1 MAKKKDK
8 SKETTESSRKNTSPE
23 KTIGEM
29 AQDIA
34 TSKKRTRQ
42 SDSKPTL
49 PLRMFVRGHE
59 PLKKK
64 VNSYFSL
71 NHLELVKKALEED
84 QIRKLLDSQFGTL
97 LGIGNKIAFSM
108 VVLACS
114 PNVLT
119 TESSTT
125 GSEDEEPYSVQ
136 GVATKPINLYMPLV
150 RRLDNDDRGRQGD
163 VISIMRALP
172 SQRGVEKLVRRSDN
186 EDPSVD
192 HMLTLIRAGGVK
204 ADDVFKPRKVED
216 GQSSHADMQKVIV
229 DVADACVERVKTLNE
244 EHAKKMQDMLDL
256 AVTSIE
262 SEFILKFSALE
273 RMIEGMHGPPTRS
286 VPTSN
291 PHLSESSSDTTPDG
305 NNDTHVSSD
314 INVESPERIVRNV
327 LTDLNEVAEED
338 LICGDRSIAE
348 DEEFQHPEHVLEDTA
363 NGVEETDNV
372 IDSHPIPLDEFPAE
386 VWEEPVIILGH
397 TGVHVVPE
405 KDAEIPLPTTVDGES
420 SKDVA
425 ETSVAEEKEDNVQ
438 GPPSF
443 SLGLTQDL
451 KKRYL
456 FNQVYKRRSKRAKY
470 TSTAFDDYVVDLPG
484 KGKQCIVS
492 AMFKPPAADDVELV
506 KKLMENP
513 SFFPT
518 YHGHNLTE
526 ASFLELL
533 VPDKIT
539 SPLVLKYDFLD
550 YTFLN
555 DIGLLHELIIPLK
568 RRTRLPIKK
577 QLCDYVKSRR
587 NLYTEV
593 DTLLC
598 PFLLEDKHWVGVVVN
613 LNEHALLVL
622 DCNQDLIE
630 TPIVD
635 ALLTPFAS
643 ALPYVTRQL
652 AYNSEMRHETLD
664 AFTITR
670 PSLTTRLTDPGL
682 SGIASIML
690 LLLYATKH
698 LDEQIPLTRDQV
710 ESASQNYAVELF
722 HTIMSLQSK

>member
-1 MAKKKDK
+1 
-8 SKETTESSRKNTSPE
+8 
-23 KTIGEM
+23 M

-84 QIRKLLDSQFGTL
+84 KIRKLLDSQFGTL
-97 LGIGNKIAFSM
+97 FGIGNKIAFSM

-136 GVATKPINLYMPLV
+136 GVVTKPINLYMPLV
-150 RRLDNDDRGRQGD
+150 RMLDNDDRGRQGD

-192 HMLTLIRAGGVK
+192 HMLTLIRAGHKFTHQSWTGGVK

-363 NGVEETDNV
+363 NGVEETDSV
-372 IDSHPIPLDEFPAE
+372 IDSHPIPLDEVCWLKYFEFMYKYVVFMSLFIFQFPA
-386 VWEEPVIILGH
+386 EPVIILGH

-443 SLGLTQDL
+443 SLGLTQEL

-492 AMFKPPAADDVELV
+492 AMFKPPAADDVDLV

-568 RRTRLPIKK
+568 RRTRLPIKN

-670 PSLTTRLTDPGL
+670 PSLTTRLTDPG
-682 SGIASIML
+682 M
-690 LLLYATKH
+690 
-698 LDEQIPLTRDQV
+698 
-710 ESASQNYAVELF
+710 NF
-722 HTIMSLQSK
+722 